1 MRILWICNI
10 MLPTVA
16 EHLGLESSN
25 KEGWVSS
32 LSAVL
37 LGRQQEN
44 EIELHVAFPVPK
56 KMDACAGHVTIE
68 NHVLYYYGFYEDIA
82 HAEVYDAGLEERI
95 RRIVEKVQP
104 DVVHCFG
111 TEYGHTLAAAR
122 CLKDSRRLLVGI
134 QGICT
139 VIAQAYMANLP
150 CEIQRKVTLRD
161 WIKQDDLRRQ
171 QRKYEIRGA
180 REREV
185 LRLAGNVAGRTD
197 FDRYYA
203 HKWNDSVRYFQL
215 NETMRSCFYEGRW
228 KRENCRS
235 HAVFV
240 SQADY
245 PLKGL
250 HYLLTAAPRLLKQYP
265 DLEIW
270 VAGNSLVRYET
281 WKDRVKIS
289 AYGAYLR
296 QLIKEGGLEGRV
308 RFLGMLT
315 AEEIKQ
321 TYLEC
326 GLFLCCSS
334 NENSPNSLGE
344 AMLLGVP
351 CVAADVGGIPSLFAG
366 GDDGILYEGFRCDEI
381 EYNNGC
387 SKSRKSSLE
396 GQAEKIAASISA
408 VWEDEEKTD
417 IRCERSRIHAR
428 KTHDQEENY
437 KKLLEIY
444 KRIAEGGE
452 L

>member
-10 MLPTVA
+10 MLPSVA
-16 EHLGLESSN
+16 EHLGLESSS

-32 LSAVL
+32 LSAIL
-37 LGRQQEN
+37 LDRQKEN
-44 EIELHVAFPVPK
+44 EIELHVAFPVCQK
-56 KMDACAGHVTIE
+56 ADACEGNVKIK
-68 NHVLYYYGFYEDIA
+68 NHALYYHGFYEDVV
-82 HAEVYDAGLEERI
+82 HAELYDSGLEERI

-122 CLKDSRRLLVGI
+122 CMKDSRRLLVGI

-139 VIAQAYMANLP
+139 VIAQAYMADLP

-161 WIKQDDLRRQ
+161 WIKRDDLRRQ
-171 QRKYEIRGA
+171 QRKYAIRGE
-180 REREV
+180 REREI
-185 LRLAGNVAGRTD
+185 LHLTGNVAGRTA

-203 HKWNDSVRYFQL
+203 QKWNDHVRYFQL

-228 KRENCRS
+228 KRENCRP
-235 HAVFV
+235 HVIFV

-250 HYLLTAAPRLLKQYP
+250 HYLLAAAPKLLQEYP

-270 VAGNSLVRYET
+270 VAGNSLVRDKT

-289 AYGAYLR
+289 AYGTYLR
-296 QLIKEGGLEGRV
+296 QLIKTGGLQGRV

-315 AEEIKQ
+315 AEEMKQ

-326 GLFLCCSS
+326 GLFLCCSA

-351 CVAADVGGIPSLFAG
+351 CVAADVGGIPSLFTDD
-366 GDDGILYEGFRCDEI
+366 DDGILYEGFRCDQI
-381 EYNNGC
+381 EYDNKCDEN
-387 SKSRKSSLE
+387 RQSSLE
-396 GQAEKIAASISA
+396 EQAGKIAASISA
-408 VWEDEEKTD
+408 VWENEETTD
-417 IRCERSRIHAR
+417 IFCERARIHAR
-428 KTHDQEENY
+428 NTYDQERNY
-437 KKLLEIY
+437 KRLLEIY
-444 KRIAEGGE
+444 QSIAEGAKV
-452 L
+452 